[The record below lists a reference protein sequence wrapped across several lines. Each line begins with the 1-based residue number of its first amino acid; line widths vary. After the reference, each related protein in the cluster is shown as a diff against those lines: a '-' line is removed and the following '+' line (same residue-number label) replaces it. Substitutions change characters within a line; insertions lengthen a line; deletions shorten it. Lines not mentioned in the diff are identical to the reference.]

1 MSCSESC
8 VYLYYKLYVK
18 HIIEVSS
25 FLWLRAYSES
35 RNASSALNWISTFLF
50 LICFCLIWLFHF
62 KSYIV
67 IFVVCVCVFSKLKL
81 DVIVRVFFP
90 AIGGIVV
97 TFFIIWPRSKK
108 IAISCSAFAKLFQD
122 VISSSTLSESILH
135 VGRYIY
141 ISLEDCATIPI
152 KMLQNIYI
160 DNIFDQQMTFLG
172 VYQI

>member
-35 RNASSALNWISTFLF
+35 RNASSALNWISMFLF
-50 LICFCLIWLFHF
+50 LICFCLISLFHF
-62 KSYIV
+62 ESYIV
-67 IFVVCVCVFSKLKL
+67 VFVCVCAFNKFKL
-81 DVIVRVFFP
+81 DVFVRFFF

>member
-1 MSCSESC
+1 M
-8 VYLYYKLYVK
+8 
-18 HIIEVSS
+18 IEVSS

-35 RNASSALNWISTFLF
+35 RNASSALNWISTF

-97 TFFIIWPRSKK
+97 TFFIIWSRSKK
-108 IAISCSAFAKLFQD
+108 IAISCSAFAKPFQD
-122 VISSSTLSESILH
+122 VISTSTLSESILH
-135 VGRYIY
+135 VGWYIY
-141 ISLEDCATIPI
+141 WILHVKICITCRSTRKPYITPRATGPRG
-152 KMLQNIYI
+152 
-160 DNIFDQQMTFLG
+160 DTDFD
-172 VYQI
+172 I